1 MPSPSERLIGHL
13 YRWRAR
19 FVTPGD
25 DRVMVVG
32 AHPDDPD
39 FLAGGTVARLAKEGR
54 EITYVIVTNG
64 NKGSSNRGVTAEQL
78 IPIRAEE
85 QRRAARV
92 LGVERVEFLGY
103 EDGELEDTRNLRRDI
118 TRQIRRWQ
126 PDLIIT
132 LNPHRTYDNFPG
144 WHRDHRITG
153 RVVLDCVYPLARDH
167 LAFPELPLELE
178 PHKVREVYVIQW
190 EQPRLIIDIT
200 DTMDLKLEAIRCHA
214 SQVGDFKSV
223 EARMR
228 HRAAVLGK
236 EKAYVCAE
244 GFDHIIVPG

>member
-1 MPSPSERLIGHL
+1 
-13 YRWRAR
+13 
-19 FVTPGD
+19 VTSSLAAETTNG
-25 DRVMVVG
+25 RVMFVA
-32 AHPDDPD
+32 AHPDDPE

-64 NKGSSNRGVTAEQL
+64 NKGSSDRGVTSDRIA
-78 IPIRAEE
+78 PIRAEE

-103 EDGELEDTRNLRRDI
+103 EDGEVEDTRNLRRDV
-118 TRQIRRWQ
+118 TREIRRWR

-144 WHRDHRITG
+144 WHRDHRTTG

-167 LAFPELPLELE
+167 LSFPELLPEYE
-178 PHKVREVYVIQW
+178 PHTVREVYLIQW
-190 EQPRLIIDIT
+190 EQPRLVIDIT
-200 DTMDLKLEAIRCHA
+200 DTMELKLEAIRCHA
-214 SQVGDFKSV
+214 SQIGDFKTF

-228 HRAAVLGK
+228 NRAAVLGK
-236 EKAYVCAE
+236 EKGYAYAE
-244 GFDHIIVPG
+244 GFDHIVVPG